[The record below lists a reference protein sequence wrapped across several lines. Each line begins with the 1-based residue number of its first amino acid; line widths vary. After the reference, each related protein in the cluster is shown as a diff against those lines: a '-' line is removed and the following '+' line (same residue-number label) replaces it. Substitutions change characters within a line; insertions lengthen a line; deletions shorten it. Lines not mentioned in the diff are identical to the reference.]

1 MTNATKT
8 MENLQKAIQMELG
21 AMHQYQLHSH
31 VLADWGMDKLAEKM
45 REEVQEEMTHADSFI
60 ERLIFLGGAPSL
72 SLDAAITPAKD
83 LKSLFEADLR
93 DEKDTIDFYTQ
104 AARQAEDD
112 RDIGSKKLF
121 EDIVLDEEGH
131 MDWLDN
137 QLKLIE
143 RMGEGL
149 YIAHHLADAGATG
162 GAAA

>member
-8 MENLQKAIQMELG
+8 MENLQKAIAMELG
-21 AMHQYQLHSH
+21 AMHQYQLHAH

-60 ERLIFLGGAPSL
+60 ARLIFLGGAPTL
-72 SLDAAITPAKD
+72 SLETPIQPAET
-83 LKSLFEADLR
+83 LKGLFEADLR
-93 DEKDTIDFYTQ
+93 DEKDAIDFYTQ
-104 AARQAEDD
+104 AARQAEED

-137 QLKLIE
+137 QLKLIA

-162 GAAA
+162 GGAA

>member
-1 MTNATKT
+1 
-8 MENLQKAIQMELG
+8 
-21 AMHQYQLHSH
+21 MHQYQLHSH

-60 ERLIFLGGAPSL
+60 ARLIFLGGAPRL
-72 SLDAAITPAKD
+72 SLASAIAPAENLKD
-83 LKSLFEADLR
+83 LFEADLR
-93 DEKDTIDFYTQ
+93 DEKDAIDFYTQ
-104 AARQAEDD
+104 AARQADED

-149 YIAHHLADAGATG
+149 YMAHHLADAGATG
-162 GAAA
+162 SAGA